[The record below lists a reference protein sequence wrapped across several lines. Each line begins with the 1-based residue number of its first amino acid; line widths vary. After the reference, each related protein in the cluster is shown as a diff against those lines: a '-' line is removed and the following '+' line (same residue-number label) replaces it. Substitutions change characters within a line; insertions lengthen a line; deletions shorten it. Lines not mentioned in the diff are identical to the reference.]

1 MFTLETINN
10 VAYNFAYDWL
20 MIALTKIFVIIA
32 VLQLVKKIPDIINT
46 VFGTHIQ
53 SRGGIKGRLGEMAGI
68 GGLAQ
73 KAWTSLGTGAKNL
86 AKLGL
91 TAPFAI
97 GALGADKLYKK
108 NHDGKSLRDT
118 KTFRQV
124 KGIGAGLRKAWQS
137 GSALQAYKEYDTASA
152 PPQYQRSDRLKAQQS
167 LAKSAQQ
174 RIINGLSVA
183 GFTEKPTNLID
194 ESGNVINAFTD
205 SSGNNHFVAPDV
217 LNNTNDS
224 LKKML
229 NNFGKAGEY
238 KKAALEAQELKTGLE
253 GIASKRDAAIDF
265 LEKYQT
271 RASRIGDTTNANL
284 AGILKN
290 KIRDGKSLN
299 SADYAFLAQDDSDLK
314 DASAQI
320 MKYQNE
326 SIVLKNKFAEYNGD
340 TSTVSMGI
348 LIGNQDGKIKAA
360 NQKYDIEKDL
370 ISVIDQ
376 DAISFIETASGN
388 VLKTLNG
395 AYQNNG
401 SVYSLFKTNGDF
413 KYDAGTGEFKDPS
426 GAVKSVSSADS
437 NYAGLIKNGIVR
449 TSSSDYGISV
459 KDFDSFV
466 SEVTQTHTAGSPG
479 YYSALHNKI
488 RTNYG
493 SNTDVMNRLQKI
505 EDSNLLP

>member
-53 SRGGIKGRLGEMAGI
+53 SRGGIKGRLGEMAAV

-174 RIINGLSVA
+174 RINSGLSGV
-183 GFTEKPTNLID
+183 TEKPTNLID

-205 SSGNNHFVAPDV
+205 GSGNNHFVAPDV

-224 LKKML
+224 LKNML

-284 AGILKN
+284 AGVLKN
-290 KIRDGKSLN
+290 KIRDGKSLD
-299 SADYAFLAQDDSDLK
+299 SADYAFLAKDDSDLK

-348 LIGNQDGKIKAA
+348 LIGNQDGIIKAA

-401 SVYSLFKTNGDF
+401 SVYSLFDSNGDF
-413 KYDAGTGEFKDPS
+413 KFNPGTGKYEDSS
-426 GAVKSVSSADS
+426 GSPITLSAADD

-459 KDFDSFV
+459 EDFDNFTKSITV
-466 SEVTQTHTAGSPG
+466 PAGSHD
-479 YYSALHNKI
+479 YYDQLHNKI
-488 RTNYG
+488 KTKYAGDAN
-493 SNTDVMNRLQKI
+493 VMDRLNKI
-505 EDSNLLP
+505 EKSGLLP